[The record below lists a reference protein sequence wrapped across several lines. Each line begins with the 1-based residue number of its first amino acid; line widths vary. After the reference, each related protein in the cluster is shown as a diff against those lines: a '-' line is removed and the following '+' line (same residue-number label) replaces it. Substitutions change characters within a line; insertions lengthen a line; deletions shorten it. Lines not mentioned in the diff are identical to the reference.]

1 MPDLRL
7 RSPGH
12 HKRFR
17 ATNNSRPGPGSS
29 ACTFSL
35 AAARQPVA
43 VFSCMSISKTPSVV
57 TLPEA
62 EKPYPSIL
70 DFFARAFPG
79 ISRDTWARRMTAG
92 KVLDDNG
99 RPVAADTE
107 YVPAKRLFYFREVEN
122 EPVIPFTETILFQND
137 EILVAGKPHFLP
149 VIPGGRFVN
158 ECLLNRLRARTGI
171 ADLTP
176 LHRIDRETAG
186 VVIFSVNRKTRGLYH
201 ELFMQGKIAKTYL
214 ALAEFIR
221 PPRSTRWVIENKIV
235 RGEPRFKMKIVPG
248 IVNARSTI
256 QLLDARGNRG
266 LFQLNPVTGK
276 THQLRLHLSNLG
288 FRILNDRVYPE
299 LLAEKDDDFSNP
311 LQLLAKQVRFR
322 DPVTGR
328 SMEFSS
334 EREMHF

>member
-1 MPDLRL
+1 MPDFRL
-7 RSPGH
+7 ESPCH

-17 ATNNSRPGPGSS
+17 VMKNRGPGPTSS
-29 ACTFSL
+29 AYGFSL
-35 AAARQPVA
+35 AATQQPVP
-43 VFSCMSISKTPSVV
+43 VSSCMSISKTPSVV

-70 DFFARAFPG
+70 DFFIRVFPG
-79 ISRDTWARRMTAG
+79 ISRETWARRITEG

-99 RPVAADTE
+99 SPIAANTE

-122 EPVIPFTETILFQND
+122 EPVVPFAETILFQND
-137 EILVAGKPHFLP
+137 EILVADKPHFLP

-186 VVIFSVNRKTRGLYH
+186 IVVFSVNRKTRGLYH
-201 ELFMQGKIAKTYL
+201 ALFMQGKVAKTYL
-214 ALAEFIR
+214 ALAEFLL
-221 PPRSTRWVIENKIV
+221 PPQASRWVIENRIV
-235 RGEPRFKMKIVPG
+235 RAEPRFKMKIVPG

-256 QLLDARGNRG
+256 QLLDTRENRG
-266 LFQLNPVTGK
+266 LFQLSPVTGK
-276 THQLRLHLSNLG
+276 THQLRLHLSTLG

-299 LLAEKDDDFSNP
+299 LLAQREDDFSNP
-311 LQLLAKQVRFR
+311 LQLLAKQVRFQ

-328 SMEFSS
+328 GMEFASG
-334 EREMHF
+334 RELHF